1 MELAYERRGSGSPLV
16 LLHGI
21 GHHRQGWLPVLDL
34 LAERHDVIAVDFPGF
49 GESPPLPSG
58 LPYNAETL
66 GVAVEEFWTRL
77 GLKDPH
83 VAGNSL
89 GGYVALDFAS
99 RGAVRTAVALSP
111 AGFWSRAEHL
121 YARTMLRVLRA
132 SVSATP
138 PGAATALAS
147 SKAGKAVA
155 MGMLVAKPSQIS
167 AQAMLAAAEALRE
180 CPGFDETLE
189 SFAWVAPPA
198 PPKVPITIAWGEHDR
213 LLPRRQA
220 VRAARWAQQR
230 VTLLPGCGHVPMSD
244 DPALVAKVILYSTRD

>member
-1 MELAYERRGSGSPLV
+1 MELAYDRRGSGSPLV

-21 GHHRQGWLPVLDL
+21 CHHRQGWLPVLDL

-111 AGFWSRAEHL
+111 TGFWSRAEHL

-132 SVSATP
+132 SASATP

-147 SKAGKAVA
+147 SKAGRAAA

-167 AQAMLAAAEALRE
+167 SQALLAAAEALRG

-189 SFAWVAPPA
+189 SFAWIAPPA

-244 DPALVAKVILYSTRD
+244 DPALVAKVILDSTRD